1 MLFRDKR
8 QDKVIET
15 IDGYCALVGG
25 AVEKYVEMVNS
36 FLDGEEQFKEASRAV
51 HELESQADEVRF
63 SVEREMYRGAFLPAY
78 REDYIGLLET
88 LDRVANKAED
98 AADLVFLIRPD
109 VPPDVAEALREIA
122 RITARAC
129 EPLITMVH
137 KTLLDDFDVQDQ
149 VELIGRLEQEID
161 RIQFNAVRDAYR
173 NPDLEKVD
181 KLILKMVI
189 DAIAEVS
196 DKLEN
201 VGDKLSLIAL
211 KRKLG

>member
-25 AVEKYVEMVNS
+25 TVEKYVEMVNA
-36 FLDGEEQFKEASRAV
+36 FLDGESEYKEASRKV
-51 HELESQADEVRF
+51 HELESRADKIRF

-98 AADLVFLIRPD
+98 AADLIFLVRPD
-109 VPPDVAEALREIA
+109 VPADVAESLREIV
-122 RITARAC
+122 RITGLMG
-129 EPLITMVH
+129 EPVVAMVR
-137 KTLLDDFDVQDQ
+137 KTLRDDFDIQEQ
-149 VELIGRLEQEID
+149 VKQIGRLEQQVD
-161 RIQFNAVRDAYR
+161 RIQFNAVRDVYR
-173 NPDLEKVD
+173 NPGLEKVD
-181 KLILKMVI
+181 KLILKMVV
-189 DAIAEVS
+189 DSIAEVS

-201 VGDKLSLIAL
+201 VGDRLSLVAL

>member
-8 QDKVIET
+8 QDKVIEA
-15 IDGYCALVGG
+15 IDGYCAVVGR
-25 AVEKYVEMVNS
+25 AVQNYVDMVDS
-36 FLDGEEQFKEASRAV
+36 YLDGADEFKQASRLV
-51 HELESQADEVRF
+51 HELESKADEIRF
-63 SVEREMYRGAFLPAY
+63 AIEREMYKGAFLPAY

-98 AADLVFLIRPD
+98 AADLMFLTRPE
-109 VPPDVAEALREIA
+109 VPLDVAEALIEIVS
-122 RITARAC
+122 ITEQAY
-129 EPLITMVH
+129 EPVTEMVR
-137 KTLLDDFDVQDQ
+137 KTLRDEFDVQDD
-149 VELIGRLEQEID
+149 VEFIGKLEQEID
-161 RIQFNAVRDAYR
+161 RLQFNAVRCTYK
-173 NPDLEKVD
+173 NPHLEKID
-181 KLILKMVI
+181 KLILKMSI